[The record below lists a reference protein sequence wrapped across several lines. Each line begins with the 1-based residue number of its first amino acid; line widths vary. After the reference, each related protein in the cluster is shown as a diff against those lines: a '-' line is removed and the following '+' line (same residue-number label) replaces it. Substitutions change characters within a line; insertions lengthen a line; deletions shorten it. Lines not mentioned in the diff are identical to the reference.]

1 MVTAGLPNNTVRALA
16 VAPNGDAWVGTE
28 FGLCR
33 YDGSLWQVF
42 QTGSSGLPDND
53 IRALTVDD
61 TGSVWIGTL
70 NGLARYYNG
79 VWQTF
84 TTGNSGLPENY
95 VRSLAVAPQGGMW
108 VGTVSGLAWF
118 DGSGTWHVY
127 NDTPLSYN
135 GLQLPGSNIAAL
147 KARADGLLCI
157 GTVNAGFTYLTDS
170 TVTVYTTFVNGIPDN
185 TALGVGLDSGGS
197 RWLACPAG
205 ALLSHAGDFIG
216 GAWYQYSTLNSMMAS
231 NALTSIVIDAGDR
244 KFIGNQISGL
254 TIFQGFSTFTTF
266 TMSNSDLPSDEIMS
280 LALDGQ
286 GRVWVGTSNGGAA
299 RFNYSVGA
307 QTVSVPSGPTL
318 LSNPIA
324 EELMLEV
331 PSEMNNSVMR
341 IKDSSGRC
349 VWYGTVMQGRNQLAL
364 QSLAT
369 GVYVLESSLS
379 GFGSQRFVKL

>member
-70 NGLARYYNG
+70 NGLAMYSDG

-84 TTGNSGLPENY
+84 TSGNSGLPDNY
-95 VRSLAVAPQGGMW
+95 VRSLAVAPQGGLW

-118 DGSGTWHVY
+118 DGSSTWHVY
-127 NDTPLSYN
+127 NDTPSSYN
-135 GLQLPGSNIAAL
+135 GLQLPGGNIAAL

-185 TALGVGLDSGGS
+185 TTLGVGLDSDGT

-205 ALLSHAGDFIG
+205 ALLSHAGDFVG

-231 NALTSIVIDAGDR
+231 NALTCIAIDSGDR
-244 KFIGNQISGL
+244 KFMGNQISGL
-254 TIFQGFSTFTTF
+254 TIFQGFSSFTTF
-266 TMSNSDLPSDEIMS
+266 TMSNSDLPGDEIMS

-299 RFNYSVGA
+299 RFSYSVGVE
-307 QTVSVPSGPTL
+307 TVSVASGPAI
-318 LSNPIA
+318 LSNLIA
-324 EELMLEV
+324 DELMLDI
-331 PSEMNNSVMR
+331 PSGMNNSVMR

-349 VWYGTVMQGRNQLAL
+349 VWSGTVVQGRNHVAL
-364 QSLAT
+364 QGLAT